1 MKKFLF
7 TVVACLLVVAF
18 TAPAMAKVKM
28 GGIIFTDIMWD
39 KRDDTMMRLNTGS
52 SAQEANT
59 ILRMH
64 DTLASRLYGTWTNE
78 AGVGMHIQLGIGG
91 TVEGTKYGNPTLG
104 PEGVYLREG
113 YGWYKMNPGFK
124 LVAGMTT
131 SCFAPLNSG
140 QLMGFALIGDGRF
153 LSPHAHAINAGYGNI
168 YVERSAQIRGE
179 WSFGPNNLK
188 VALADYT
195 NDAIFGKT
203 PAFASAP
210 NKTAIEETMIPRLD
224 VGLKVVAGSWS
235 IYPGFFYLTR
245 SWDAVAAGNDDS
257 FTSWGASVGLKGGL
271 GPITITAELTQMVN
285 GASAGMTG
293 ANTSAATG
301 GSSAAA
307 FIDAN
312 GCIQDAETLAGF
324 IQFGFKAGPA
334 KIQLSYGFAKTE
346 QDNRGGIGVNRE
358 LNSTQYGIS
367 IPIPLAKIF
376 IVRPEV
382 YFIDEGDRKDT
393 GQPDVELG
401 TETLYGVNFQ
411 IYF

>member
-1 MKKFLF
+1 
-7 TVVACLLVVAF
+7 
-18 TAPAMAKVKM
+18 
-28 GGIIFTDIMWD
+28 
-39 KRDDTMMRLNTGS
+39 
-52 SAQEANT
+52 
-59 ILRMH
+59 
-64 DTLASRLYGTWTNE
+64 
-78 AGVGMHIQLGIGG
+78 
-91 TVEGTKYGNPTLG
+91 
-104 PEGVYLREG
+104 
-113 YGWYKMNPGFK
+113 
-124 LVAGMTT
+124 
-131 SCFAPLNSG
+131 
-140 QLMGFALIGDGRF
+140 
-153 LSPHAHAINAGYGNI
+153 
-168 YVERSAQIRGE
+168 
-179 WSFGPNNLK
+179 
-188 VALADYT
+188 
-195 NDAIFGKT
+195 
-203 PAFASAP
+203 
-210 NKTAIEETMIPRLD
+210 
-224 VGLKVVAGSWS
+224 
-235 IYPGFFYLTR
+235 
-245 SWDAVAAGNDDS
+245 
-257 FTSWGASVGLKGGL
+257 VGLKGGL